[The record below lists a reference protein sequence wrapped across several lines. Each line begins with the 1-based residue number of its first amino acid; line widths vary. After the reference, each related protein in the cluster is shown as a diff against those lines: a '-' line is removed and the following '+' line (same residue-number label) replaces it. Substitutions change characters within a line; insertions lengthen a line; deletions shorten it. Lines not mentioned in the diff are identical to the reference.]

1 MDGLPLRSL
10 LLLASSL
17 LKPRCHCA
25 DFYGFY
31 RTCPGS
37 HHCHPQHS
45 AGVLRFHGFR
55 HSIGQTPLVSTIDLT
70 IISSVHYFS
79 MKPHLPMAKP
89 AIAYRLLTGFGGAH
103 LPLGFALR

>member
-1 MDGLPLRSL
+1 VDGLPLRSP

-25 DFYGFY
+25 DFYGFC

-37 HHCHPQHS
+37 RHAHPQRS
-45 AGVLRFHGFR
+45 AEVLQLNGFR

-70 IISSVHYFS
+70 IISWVHYSS

-89 AIAYRLLTGFGGAH
+89 ATAYRSLTGFDDAH
-103 LPLGFALR
+103 LPLGFALH